1 MLTRLILRVTIR
13 RTSWSLA
20 LAILVFVGS
29 GCAHRADYQLFVRN
43 HSSEQWLIRTSVG
56 DGGMQRVVLVDPGS
70 EGLALNWVGGREKQ
84 IELLMLDCT
93 VVGTFEFTVDDQV
106 EVPGVAGVDG
116 SVQPF
121 SPGGVWNVN
130 GIDLTSACGGDLSM

>member
-1 MLTRLILRVTIR
+1 MASIAIV
-13 RTSWSLA
+13 A
-20 LAILVFVGS
+20 LVGS
-29 GCAHRADYQLFVRN
+29 GCSHRADYQLFVRN

-56 DGGMQRVVLVDPGS
+56 DAGMQQMVRVRPGS

-93 VVGTFEFTVDDQV
+93 VVGTFEFTAGDQV
-106 EVPGVAGVDG
+106 AVPGVAGVDG

-121 SPGGVWNVN
+121 SPGGVWNVS
-130 GIDLTSACGGDLSM
+130 GISFTSACGGDLSV

>member
-1 MLTRLILRVTIR
+1 MVAT
-13 RTSWSLA
+13 
-20 LAILVFVGS
+20 LVLVAT
-29 GCAHRADYQLFVRN
+29 GCAQRADYQLFVRN

-56 DGGMQRVVLVDPGS
+56 DAGMQRVVLVRPGS
-70 EGLALNWVGGREKQ
+70 EGLALNWVGAREKE

-106 EVPGVAGVDG
+106 DVPGVAGVDG

-121 SPGGVWNVN
+121 GSNGDWNVS
-130 GIDLTSACGGDLSM
+130 GIALTSACGGDLSM